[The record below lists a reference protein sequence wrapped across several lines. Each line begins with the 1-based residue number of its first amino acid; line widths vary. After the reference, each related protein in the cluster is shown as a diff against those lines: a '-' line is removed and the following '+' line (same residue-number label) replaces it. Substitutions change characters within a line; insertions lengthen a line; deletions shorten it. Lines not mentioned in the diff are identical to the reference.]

1 MTNVIVFC
9 FILVEAKKATQNRIA
24 FHFYYRNGIRRVFFS
39 LTKEDL
45 NQIIKL
51 NTDFIEEKYKEL
63 ERFSLLPNVDE
74 LLKHKLQVFKK
85 MLEEAYLEIAW
96 QHRCTKGWLPRRKL
110 KAAMEY
116 LELYIKKSE
125 QLLQKK

>member
-1 MTNVIVFC
+1 
-9 FILVEAKKATQNRIA
+9 
-24 FHFYYRNGIRRVFFS
+24 
-39 LTKEDL
+39 
-45 NQIIKL
+45 
-51 NTDFIEEKYKEL
+51 
-63 ERFSLLPNVDE
+63 
-74 LLKHKLQVFKK
+74 